1 MGLFQMGIFLS
12 QRRLQ
17 ISIENTPGWGMY
29 QAFGGRELI
38 TVIAVWL
45 SKMVS
50 EDEVHSF
57 PSFSKI
63 VIDVIFCM
71 AANDNIRSFGTCF
84 FLSEDKGTYIS

>member
-1 MGLFQMGIFLS
+1 MGLFGIFLS

-17 ISIENTPGWGMY
+17 ISVENTPGWGMY
-29 QAFGGRELI
+29 QAFARRELI

-50 EDEVHSF
+50 EDEVRSF

-63 VIDVIFCM
+63 VITFIFCM
-71 AANDNIRSFGTCF
+71 AANDNVNSFGTCF
-84 FLSEDKGTYIS
+84 FYFGG

>member
-1 MGLFQMGIFLS
+1 MGSFLS

-29 QAFGGRELI
+29 QAFGGRELV
-38 TVIAVWL
+38 TVISVWL

-63 VIDVIFCM
+63 IIVVIFCM
-71 AANDNIRSFGTCF
+71 AANDHMGSFGVCF
-84 FLSEDKGTYIS
+84 LFSEDKGA